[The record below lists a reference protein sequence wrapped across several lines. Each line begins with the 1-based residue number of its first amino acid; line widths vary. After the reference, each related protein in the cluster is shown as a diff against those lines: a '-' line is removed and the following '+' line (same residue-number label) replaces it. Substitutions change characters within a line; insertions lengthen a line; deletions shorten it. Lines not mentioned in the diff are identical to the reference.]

1 MSQLETNPL
10 INKTTAT
17 IRQNQSLQMLS
28 EQKLLAMPIDP
39 FKRLS
44 LNLETDQADI
54 PGVAN
59 MDKWIEN
66 FAWRTS
72 QTPNTEI
79 FAFELTLDNILDYA
93 PLGTDVQTLINMES
107 VTITIEDTFN
117 PFYQGCLLFFYEPT
131 PVRNY
136 NFVVQGAAA
145 LTNRNYFQLASVKR
159 ITPKN
164 RQPNSITVPINIP
177 FNFFQI
183 TNPIASTSNW
193 IMNYSF
199 GRVRLVVNVPLS
211 TASPIPDLS
220 LKASITIN
228 GYETAG
234 NRFR

>member
-10 INKTTAT
+10 INKTTAI

-28 EQKLLAMPIDP
+28 EQKLMAMPVDG
-39 FKRLS
+39 FQRLS
-44 LNLETDQADI
+44 LNLETNQADI

-66 FAWRTS
+66 FSWRVT
-72 QTPNTEI
+72 QTQNTEI
-79 FAFELTLDNILDYA
+79 FAFELTLNNILTYA
-93 PLGTDVQTLINMES
+93 PLGLDVQTLVNMES

-131 PVRNY
+131 PERNY
-136 NFVVQGAAA
+136 NFIVHGAGP
-145 LTNRNYFQLASVKR
+145 LTNRNFFQLASLKR

-183 TNPIASTSNW
+183 TNPVASTNDW

-199 GRVRLVVNVPLS
+199 GRVRIVVNVPLT
-211 TASPIPDLS
+211 TAAPIPDLS